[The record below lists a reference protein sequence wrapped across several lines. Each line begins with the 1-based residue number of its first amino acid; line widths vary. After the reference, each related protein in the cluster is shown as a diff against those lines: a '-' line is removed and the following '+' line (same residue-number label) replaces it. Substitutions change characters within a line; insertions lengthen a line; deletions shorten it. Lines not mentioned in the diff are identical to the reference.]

1 MCVNYLCPHPDQLP
15 LFGVEPGGLVWQ
27 EEAWQ
32 DYAAPFIVAGR
43 QGLELRLGNYGLVP
57 KRHQPDGLRLSTT
70 NARLETVAE
79 LKNFRYPWRAGQ
91 RCLVPMRAFFEPS
104 YETGRAVRWR
114 IGLADDAPFAVA
126 GLWRA
131 WSEPDGSISHAFT
144 QLTVNAE
151 AHALMRRTHKPEDE
165 KRSLVIV
172 RPEDYLVWLT
182 ARRPD
187 NAHRLLRLFPAEE
200 MRAEDAPLAPRQGGP
215 KPAPQ
220 PLPRTLGLFD

>member
-1 MCVNYLCPHPDQLP
+1 MARRPALP
-15 LFGVEPGGLVWQ
+15 GADASL
-27 EEAWQ
+27 
-32 DYAAPFIVAGR
+32 
-43 QGLELRLGNYGLVP
+43 
-57 KRHQPDGLRLSTT
+57 
-70 NARLETVAE
+70 
-79 LKNFRYPWRAGQ
+79 
-91 RCLVPMRAFFEPS
+91 FEPS
-104 YETGRAVRWR
+104 YESGRALRWR

-172 RPEDYLVWLT
+172 RPQDYQAWLT
-182 ARRPD
+182 ARRPEE
-187 NAHRLLRLFPAEE
+187 AQRLLRLYPAEE
-200 MRAEDAPLAPRQGGP
+200 MRVEDAPLAPRQGAS

-220 PLPRTLGLFD
+220 LLPRTLGLFD